1 VLLIIDEADYLEVR
15 SGRLEVRGIAVK
27 SAPDG
32 PSAVEKLRE
41 SKFATIIL
49 DRSMPT
55 MDFIKK
61 LVELDVPLEK
71 VYEAKSMSDEI
82 TRRKTE

>member
-15 SGRLEVRGIAVK
+15 SRRVEVRGIAVE
-27 SAPDG
+27 SAPDD

-61 LVELDVPLEK
+61 LVELDVALEK

-82 TRRKTE
+82 ARRKTE